1 MIKEKIYIF
10 DCCNSLG
17 GRNKAR
23 VKAKKKLLDR
33 KTEEAVS
40 LAQSLGR
47 SSLIPDWCK
56 APEDINPPEVDLGSD
71 APQALEA
78 LESPE
83 ACTEQEPTK
92 KGKKK
97 RKKNKEKPQQSLD
110 SKGANGGPGAV
121 AAEGGGVVACG
132 PGEREKKVPSE
143 NSETPTG
150 SALIGTR
157 SAGPREID
165 DVTEHPPESES
176 KSQSVMF
183 TVPVEHPLES
193 GGC

>member
-40 LAQSLGR
+40 LAQSHGR

-56 APEDINPPEVDLGSD
+56 APEDINPPPEVESRSD

-97 RKKNKEKPQQSLD
+97 RKKKKEKLQQSLE
-110 SKGANGGPGAV
+110 SEGADGGPGAV
-121 AAEGGGVVACG
+121 AAERGGVVACG
-132 PGEREKKVPSE
+132 PGESEKKVPSE
-143 NSETPTG
+143 NSENPPE

-157 SAGPREID
+157 TAGPGEID
-165 DVTEHPPESES
+165 DVTLKGPSEPAGTS
-176 KSQSVMF
+176 SDKVKSLHLQY
-183 TVPVEHPLES
+183 L
-193 GGC
+193 

>member
-40 LAQSLGR
+40 LAQSHGR

-56 APEDINPPEVDLGSD
+56 APEDINPPDVQLRD
-71 APQALEA
+71 APQA

-92 KGKKK
+92 KDKKK
-97 RKKNKEKPQQSLD
+97 RKKKKEKPQQSLE
-110 SKGANGGPGAV
+110 SKGANGVPGAV

-132 PGEREKKVPSE
+132 PGESEKKVPSE
-143 NSETPTG
+143 NSENPQN
-150 SALIGTR
+150 
-157 SAGPREID
+157 
-165 DVTEHPPESES
+165 PP
-176 KSQSVMF
+176 
-183 TVPVEHPLES
+183 
-193 GGC
+193 